1 MWDFE
6 FHLRKTRTA
15 RRPDLTF
22 EDKAKK
28 KIWICDMAYSQQRNI
43 EVKMLEKLTKYRQL
57 AYESRERHPEDQI
70 MVVPLVIESL
80 GGGIRKILVDMGKI
94 FENKILSKR
103 TICEMQKTIFMDS
116 EVTSRKVLSEL
127 VKEMDE

>member
-1 MWDFE
+1 
-6 FHLRKTRTA
+6 
-15 RRPDLTF
+15 
-22 EDKAKK
+22 
-28 KIWICDMAYSQQRNI
+28 MAYSQQRNI

-70 MVVPLVIESL
+70 MVVPLVIGSL

-127 VKEMDE
+127 VKEMDEWWFIID

>member
-28 KIWICDMAYSQQRNI
+28 KIWICDMAYPQQRNI

-70 MVVPLVIESL
+70 MVVPLVIGSL

-94 FENKILSKR
+94 FENKILSER
-103 TICEMQKTIFMDS
+103 AICEMQKTIFMDS
-116 EVTSRKVLSEL
+116 EATSRMVLSEL